1 MTNHMLAL
9 RTLAFVA
16 GCTAACGLQAQNPA
30 IAFEDGCS
38 RESPEVMRPMVIEKL
53 GELEAALAR
62 GDLEQAE
69 RAKSEAEGA
78 TQDVAGWTGA
88 LGVKCVG
95 EPTFRRYFKGSQAVT
110 QLRAGQNPADT
121 RSRVMARLWIAANDS
136 GKGPDHIL
144 EVIPDNYNQYSRAW
158 YDLNSTAETVEYY
171 RKIGVFVLP
180 EEAAIER
187 AALKAVKL
195 IDARARERS
204 RQALAR
210 EAEAFY
216 RDPTQIEKDGAQR
229 LENLA
234 PLASSM
240 AGIEFDAAE
249 QTELQ
254 FARQRTRE
262 SREQLDTARGWAFSA
277 NSDSGQSPANLRAA
291 ERGDE
296 VLTWADNK
304 ELSFTIRDEYYA
316 LALDYYNWCNCK
328 DRAANAVAGKKA
340 IQPQLLAEQERR
352 QEQIDQAEERLKGQ
366 AEEMQRTLDDMQ
378 KTDAEKKAFEDE
390 ADALEAELGF

>member
-1 MTNHMLAL
+1 MLAL

-16 GCTAACGLQAQNPA
+16 GCTAACGLQAQNPD
-30 IAFEDGCS
+30 IAFKDGCS
-38 RESPEVMRPMVIEKL
+38 REPPEVMRPVVIEKL
-53 GELEAALAR
+53 GELEAALSR

-69 RAKSEAEGA
+69 RSKLEAEGA

-88 LGVKCVG
+88 LGVKCVD
-95 EPTFRRYFKGSQAVT
+95 EPTYRRYFEDSQEVV

-121 RSRVMARLWIAANDS
+121 KSQIMARLWIAANDS
-136 GKGPDHIL
+136 GKGPDYIL
-144 EVIPDNYNQYSRAW
+144 EVIPDKYNQYSRAW
-158 YDLNSTAETVEYY
+158 YDLNGVAETVEYY
-171 RKIGVFVLP
+171 REIGAFVLP

-187 AALKAVKL
+187 ASLEAVKL
-195 IDARARERS
+195 IDAKARERS

-210 EAEAFY
+210 EVEVFY
-216 RDPTQIEKDGAQR
+216 RDPTQIEMDGAQQ

-240 AGIEFDAAE
+240 AGIEVDVAA
-249 QTELQ
+249 QTEFQ

-262 SREQLDTARGWAFSA
+262 SREQLDVARGWAFSS
-277 NSDSGQSPANLRAA
+277 NSENGQSPANLRAA
-291 ERGDE
+291 GRGDE

-304 ELSFTIRDEYYA
+304 ELSFTIRDQYYE
-316 LALDYYNWCNCK
+316 LALDYYNWCNCRDK
-328 DRAANAVAGKKA
+328 AANAFTAKEG
-340 IQPQLLAEQERR
+340 IQTQLLAEQTHR

-366 AEEMQRTLDDMQ
+366 AEDMQRAIDDMQ

>member
-1 MTNHMLAL
+1 
-9 RTLAFVA
+9 
-16 GCTAACGLQAQNPA
+16 
-30 IAFEDGCS
+30 
-38 RESPEVMRPMVIEKL
+38 MVIEKL

-95 EPTFRRYFKGSQAVT
+95 EPTFRRYFKDSQAVT

-121 RSRVMARLWIAANDS
+121 RSQVMARLWIVANDS

-171 RKIGVFVLP
+171 REIGVFVLP

>member
-1 MTNHMLAL
+1 MLAL

-16 GCTAACGLQAQNPA
+16 GCTAACGLQAQNPD
-30 IAFEDGCS
+30 IAFKDGCS
-38 RESPEVMRPMVIEKL
+38 REPPEVMRPVVIEKL
-53 GELEAALAR
+53 GELEAALSR

-69 RAKSEAEGA
+69 RSKLEAEGA

-88 LGVKCVG
+88 LGVKCVD
-95 EPTFRRYFKGSQAVT
+95 EPTYRRYFEDSQEVV

-121 RSRVMARLWIAANDS
+121 KSQVMARLWIVANDS
-136 GKGPDHIL
+136 SKGPDYIL
-144 EVIPDNYNQYSRAW
+144 EVIPDKYNQYSRAW
-158 YDLNSTAETVEYY
+158 YDLNGVAETVEYY
-171 RKIGVFVLP
+171 REIGAFVLP

-187 AALKAVKL
+187 AALEAAKL
-195 IDARARERS
+195 IDAKARERS

-210 EAEAFY
+210 EVEVFY
-216 RDPTQIEKDGAQR
+216 RDPTQIEMDGAQQ

-240 AGIEFDAAE
+240 AGIEVDVAA
-249 QTELQ
+249 QTEYQ

-262 SREQLDTARGWAFSA
+262 SREQLDVARGWAFSA
-277 NSDSGQSPANLRAA
+277 NSENGKSPANLRAA
-291 ERGDE
+291 KRGDE
-296 VLTWADNK
+296 VMTWADNE
-304 ELSFTIRDEYYA
+304 ELSFTIRDQYYE

-328 DRAANAVAGKKA
+328 DKAANAFATKEA
-340 IQPQLLAEQERR
+340 IQPQLLAEQTRR

-366 AEEMQRTLDDMQ
+366 AKDMQRAIDDMQ

>member
-1 MTNHMLAL
+1 MTNHIRAL

-16 GCTAACGLQAQNPA
+16 GCTAACSLQAQNPD

-38 RESPEVMRPMVIEKL
+38 REPPEVMRPNVIEKL
-53 GELEAALAR
+53 GELEAALSR

-69 RAKSEAEGA
+69 KSKFEAEGA
-78 TQDVAGWTGA
+78 TQDAAGWTGA
-88 LGVKCVG
+88 LGVKCVD
-95 EPTFRRYFKGSQAVT
+95 EPTYRRYFEDSQEVV

-121 RSRVMARLWIAANDS
+121 KSQVMARLWIAASNS
-136 GKGPDHIL
+136 GKGPEYIL
-144 EVIPDNYNQYSRAW
+144 EVIPDKYNQYSRAW
-158 YDLNSTAETVEYY
+158 YDLNGVAEAVEYY
-171 RKIGVFVLP
+171 REIGAFVLP
-180 EEAAIER
+180 EEAAIEH
-187 AALKAVKL
+187 AALEAVNL
-195 IDARARERS
+195 IDSKARERS

-210 EAEAFY
+210 EAEGFY
-216 RDPTQIEKDGAQR
+216 REPTQIEKDGAQR

-262 SREQLDTARGWAFSA
+262 SREQLDVARGWAFSA
-277 NSDSGQSPANLRAA
+277 NSKNEQSPANLRAA

-296 VLTWADNK
+296 VLTWAGNK
-304 ELSFTIRDEYYA
+304 ELSFTIRDEYYE

-328 DRAANAVAGKKA
+328 DKAATAVAAKEA
-340 IQPQLLAEQERR
+340 IQPQLLAEQARR

-366 AEEMQRTLDDMQ
+366 AEEMQHALDDMQ
-378 KTDAEKKAFEDE
+378 KTDAEKKAFEEE